1 MSATA
6 ALFIALVVWLTIGAI
21 TSIVMARRG
30 HDPYWCDLAPRDL
43 PGRHRARQPNLIRS
57 EAIRMKVV
65 IVYESMYGN
74 THHVA
79 NAIGAGLRGVADVA
93 VVPVEQA
100 SEELVDTADLLVV
113 GGPTHVHGM
122 SRPSTRKAAV
132 EGLAKNEAL
141 ELDPEAEGPGL
152 RTWIPTLSHRSG
164 PAAAFDTRMH
174 GSPCS
179 PVARRRASHIS
190 SRSAASS
197 WSLRRRASS

>member
-1 MSATA
+1 
-6 ALFIALVVWLTIGAI
+6 
-21 TSIVMARRG
+21 
-30 HDPYWCDLAPRDL
+30 
-43 PGRHRARQPNLIRS
+43 
-57 EAIRMKVV
+57 MKVV

-100 SEELVDTADLLVV
+100 SEELVDTVDLLVV

-132 EGLAKNEAL
+132 EALAKNEAL

-152 RTWIPTLSHRSG
+152 RTWIPNLSDRAG
-164 PAAAFDTRMH
+164 RAAAFDTRMH
-174 GSPCS
+174 GSP
-179 PVARRRASHIS
+179 VLTGRASKGIAHQLTKRGYELIVPPES
-190 SRSAASS
+190 FIVTKTNELEPGELAPRRSGGCTSRVASCRA
-197 WSLRRRASS
+197 LTFTPRRDHRGR